1 MLSDIWYIGR
11 RLTCQVKIKPMLL
24 KSSLLL
30 RHQMLGKGRHVAQ
43 VKISPFSHRSGDPR
57 VRDLMLPVGSVLKN
71 LRPSHHHHHQ
81 AHDVVRVQPKLEN
94 AYVTNTD
101 TLVV

>member
-43 VKISPFSHRSGDPR
+43 VKIGPFSHRSGIGYEINR
-57 VRDLMLPVGSVLKN
+57 QIKN
-71 LRPSHHHHHQ
+71 SLR
-81 AHDVVRVQPKLEN
+81 
-94 AYVTNTD
+94 
-101 TLVV
+101 